1 MPVQSILKPERLD
14 PNMYHPSVAEA
25 VQALAAKGIHITVFP
40 GLIKIDKLDD
50 LEQWLLDNNEVRS
63 VACDSCTKAG
73 HVCIL
78 HNGVSYRCLHC
89 LIADGRPCSHQ
100 LSEQSTCV
108 VYDPYSRSLAEME
121 ELGYEA
127 KPPCMDYRVARSLGM
142 TAVPE
147 GFKWAGKKQQDRRL
161 LDRLVK
167 KSKKSKRSTAAEEP
181 TEQASEAGE
190 ETDQLADD
198 DEEGSKTDNKA
209 TIMSVLEEIHDT
221 LKEVLVELK
230 VRREFQ
236 ARARDDL
243 LDSLKRKR
251 EAKTGASEPEFV
263 EGSSK
268 RTCSRHCYRYS
279 F

>member
-1 MPVQSILKPERLD
+1 
-14 PNMYHPSVAEA
+14 
-25 VQALAAKGIHITVFP
+25 
-40 GLIKIDKLDD
+40 
-50 LEQWLLDNNEVRS
+50 
-63 VACDSCTKAG
+63 
-73 HVCIL
+73 
-78 HNGVSYRCLHC
+78 
-89 LIADGRPCSHQ
+89 
-100 LSEQSTCV
+100 
-108 VYDPYSRSLAEME
+108 ME

-167 KSKKSKRSTAAEEP
+167 RSKKSKRSTAAEEP
-181 TEQASEAGE
+181 TEQASEAGEAGE

-251 EAKTGASEPEFV
+251 EAKTGTSEPEFV

-268 RTCSRHCYRYS
+268 RTPSRHCSRYK